1 MFIQYITQNCSPN
14 QPWRSCIKKIWHL
27 KIEETFLKEHGWLMI
42 LVCFKPS
49 TVQQN
54 EKHGETWFLQFLG
67 KKKKKVCPTND
78 SEPPLI
84 QTKKKHEGRNFHLKV
99 ETFPKAN
106 LFSDMLSTNPWQIK
120 KSNIFLN
127 WPPREQGELLLGVNY
142 LSLLPLHS
150 GCHH

>member
-1 MFIQYITQNCSPN
+1 MFA
-14 QPWRSCIKKIWHL
+14 QPTL
-27 KIEETFLKEHGWLMI
+27 KIMHKENLASEDRRNIPKGTWLIDDSCLLQTFNS
-42 LVCFKPS
+42 S
-49 TVQQN
+49 T
-54 EKHGETWFLQFLG
+54 KWKTWWDMVSSVLR